1 MYINIDNLTKFY
13 RDQCVLS
20 QISCSFEKG
29 KIHGIT
35 GRNGSGKTV
44 LLRCICGYSRPT
56 EGKVSIQGK
65 VVGKDMEFP
74 ESMGLLLE
82 VPGFLPAFTAKE
94 NLQMLMDIRHRHLP
108 EKNELICD
116 ALKLVGLDPSSR
128 KKVGKYSLG
137 MKQRLGIAQA
147 VMEQPELLILDEP
160 FNGLDSDGVATIR
173 QVIKELREKQAT
185 ILLTSHYSEDITALC
200 DTVTHLDGGKI
211 TAAQSG

>member
-1 MYINIDNLTKFY
+1 
-13 RDQCVLS
+13 
-20 QISCSFEKG
+20 
-29 KIHGIT
+29 
-35 GRNGSGKTV
+35 
-44 LLRCICGYSRPT
+44 
-56 EGKVSIQGK
+56 
-65 VVGKDMEFP
+65 
-74 ESMGLLLE
+74 
-82 VPGFLPAFTAKE
+82 
-94 NLQMLMDIRHRHLP
+94 MLMDIRHHRLP

-147 VMEQPELLILDEP
+147 MMEQPELLILDEP

-173 QVIKELREKQAT
+173 QVIKGLREKQAT

-211 TAAQSG
+211 TATHSG